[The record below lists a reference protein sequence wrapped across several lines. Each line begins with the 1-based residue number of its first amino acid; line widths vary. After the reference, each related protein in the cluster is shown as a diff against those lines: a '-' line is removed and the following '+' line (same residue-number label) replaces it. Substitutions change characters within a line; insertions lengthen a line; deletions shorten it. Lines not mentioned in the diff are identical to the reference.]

1 MKRKII
7 LSVLLLAI
15 TSQVMSQRVKQKDS
29 VQAKSLDS
37 ITVVAYQKE
46 ITQHPLPPVKG
57 TYIFSGKKTES
68 INLITTPAD
77 IANKTARQVFAKVPG
92 IFVYDMDGS
101 GNQVNISARGL
112 DPHRGWE
119 FNIRKDGIL
128 TNTDMYGYPA
138 SHFSMPLES
147 IERIEL
153 VRGTGSLQYGA
164 QFGGMLNYV
173 SKKGDTTRPIAVE
186 NITSAGSYN
195 LLSNY
200 TSVGGQIGKLNYYAY
215 YQRKSRDGYRD
226 NDQTHSEAQGIM
238 LTYQF
243 SKKVSLKLDWAR
255 SQYLYRMPGA
265 LTDSMFYANP
275 KQATRSRNYYSPDI
289 HIPSLTL
296 NWDLSNNT
304 ELLITSSAVLGNRSS
319 VMFDKATNIKDSIN
333 LQTNNFNNRQV
344 DIDNYHSYT
353 SEIRVLHQYRL
364 GNQRSFLTGGIQY
377 MNNDLHRRQLGKGTT
392 GSDYDLTLVTAGW
405 GRDVH
410 LKTSNISIFAE
421 NKFQLLDNLS
431 IGFGG
436 RIEMGET
443 NMSGKI
449 TYYPDNQLPVSIPH
463 HFPLLGINFN
473 YRPADFI
480 DVYGGWSQSYHPM
493 YFKDLIPSSTFEK
506 VDPNIRDADGYNLE
520 LGSKGNWKFLRWDI
534 NAFLLRYN
542 NRFGTLAQTDNA
554 GNFITYRTNIGNSVT
569 KGFEIFVQGDWLLA
583 KRTYLSIYTSTAFF
597 HSNYESAIVKSGNAN
612 INIGGNEVEGVP
624 HIITRNGA
632 SIRYR
637 SVSASLLYSYTGTSF
652 ADALNTVEPLKTTGA
667 VGKVPAYSLLDASI
681 SLQVF
686 RNLDVRA
693 SVNNIF
699 NRNYFTKR
707 PSFYPGPGIWPSD
720 GRNMSATIAI
730 HI

>member
-1 MKRKII
+1 MTNRII
-7 LSVLLLAI
+7 LVVFLIAGFSHTMAQ
-15 TSQVMSQRVKQKDS
+15 QVKKKDS
-29 VQAKSLDS
+29 LQAKALDS
-37 ITVVAYQKE
+37 ITVVAFQKE

-119 FNIRKDGIL
+119 FNIRKDGII
-128 TNTDMYGYPA
+128 TNSDMYGYPA

-200 TSVGGQIGKLNYYAY
+200 TSIGGQIGKLNYYAY
-215 YQRKSRDGYRD
+215 YQRKTRDGYR
-226 NDQTHSEAQGIM
+226 NYEQTHSEAQGIM
-238 LTYQF
+238 LNYQF
-243 SKKVSLKLDWAR
+243 SNKISLKIDWAR
-255 SQYLYRMPGA
+255 SQYRYQLPGA
-265 LTDSMFYANP
+265 LTDSMFDANP
-275 KQATRSRNYYSPDI
+275 KQATRTRNYYSPDI
-289 HIPSLTL
+289 HVPSLTI

-304 ELLITSSAVLGNRSS
+304 EVLFTSSAILGNRSS
-319 VMFDKATNIKDSIN
+319 VMFDKPTNIKDSIN
-333 LQTNNFNNRQV
+333 LQTNNYNNRQV

-353 SEIRVLHQYRL
+353 SELRLLHQYSL
-364 GNQRSFLTGGIQY
+364 GQQRSFLTTGIQY

-392 GSDYDLTLVTAGW
+392 GSDYDLTLVSPGW

-410 LKTSNISIFAE
+410 LKTGNVSIFAE

-431 IGFGG
+431 IGIGA
-436 RIEMGET
+436 RMEMGET
-443 NMSGKI
+443 KMSGKI

-473 YRPADFI
+473 YRAAEFI
-480 DVYGGWSQSYHPM
+480 DIYGGWSQAYHPM

-506 VDPNIRDADGYNLE
+506 VDPNIKDADGYNME
-520 LGSKGNWKFLRWDI
+520 LGTKGNWKFLRWDI

-554 GNFITYRTNIGNSVT
+554 GNFITYRTNIGNAVT
-569 KGFEIFVQGDWLLA
+569 KGVEIFLQADWLLA
-583 KRTYLSIYTSTAFF
+583 KRTYLSLYTSTAFF

-637 SVSASLLYSYTGTSF
+637 SVSASLLYSYTGASF

-667 VGKVPAYSLLDASI
+667 VGKVPAYSLLDASV
-681 SLQVF
+681 SLQLF
-686 RNLDVRA
+686 RNLEARA

-720 GRNMSATIAI
+720 GRNMTVTIAM